1 MCIYR
6 LAFTFPT
13 DSFEDERKKK
23 DEIKEESNGTREKE
37 REDRETKYLNDAY
50 VYVCVYVCVNCL
62 H

>member
-1 MCIYR
+1 M
-6 LAFTFPT
+6 
-13 DSFEDERKKK
+13 K
-23 DEIKEESNGTREKE
+23 IKEESNGTKEKE